1 MTAAQIIE
9 NNDRMFRELFGI
21 DVGLHD
27 LAARVA
33 GARGMVVTQ
42 DSPHSVLCIA
52 AGLCTCR
59 LPTEEEVEAAR

>member
-33 GARGMVVTQ
+33 GARGMVVADT
-42 DSPHSVLCIA
+42 SHSALCIA

-59 LPTEEEVEAAR
+59 LPTEEEAEAAR